1 MANYTGPGP
10 GNVGPVAG
18 FLPQQPGG
26 YPLGAW
32 EHSENLLDL
41 APTPGPPIPPRR
53 PITPQANLYASP
65 AGPAQPQPQ
74 PLPQGQ
80 FTLWDALRSLFSG
93 GQQAQAPG
101 APQGMTGM
109 LNSAPGSFA
118 NANPSNRYG

>member
-1 MANYTGPGP
+1 MDPYYSYTGGAPP
-10 GNVGPVAG
+10 MST
-18 FLPQQPGG
+18 LP
-26 YPLGAW
+26 
-32 EHSENLLDL
+32 LL
-41 APTPGPPIPPRR
+41 ANPPIPPRR

-65 AGPAQPQPQ
+65 AGPAAPQQQPQ
-74 PLPQGQ
+74 PQGQ